1 MNITFLLGNGFDIGF
16 KMPTRY
22 EDFYPQ
28 YCVINNEDNDNI
40 KAFKQMLKKRND
52 NEKKKIIDWSD
63 FEKAFGEHSAD
74 PSIESKAAYLERFE
88 DFVRKFNEYLED
100 VEKCTNLSNKEAIAK
115 KMENACKTFY
125 KIRKADEDS
134 INAFFNRF
142 GTDRNYNFVTFNYTK
157 TVDNCYTA
165 LRQQLVTSNY
175 RKVGTLVHIHGYIEE
190 NMIVGVNDPS
200 QIANSD
206 FANDPEVVA
215 EIVKPQQNSDA
226 RTAYENVMK
235 SVIDSS
241 NVICVYGMSVGATD
255 KKWWEYISTWL
266 SKSDNRILIILKHEE
281 KFNKRFTFDQKKF
294 INPLIETFIG
304 FSGLSETEK
313 EKIRKKIYVGINND
327 VFAMDAF
334 DRKAF
339 EEIYPPKADKEDK
352 KNPTQMD
359 SENLDETIRNLKKGV
374 EQLRETEQKI
384 ARTREVTLAKL
395 KGQEK
400 MMYHLEAYKSAAD
413 QVDRYNAEKP
423 EITIG

>member
-1 MNITFLLGNGFDIGF
+1 MLGNGFDIGF

-22 EDFYPQ
+22 EDFYPR
-28 YCVINNEDNDNI
+28 YCVINDKDNDNI
-40 KAFKQMLKKRND
+40 KTFKQMLKTRNED
-52 NEKKKIIDWSD
+52 EQKKIIDWSD

-74 PSIESKAAYLERFE
+74 PSIKSKAAYLERFE
-88 DFVRKFNEYLED
+88 DFVRKFNEYLEV
-100 VEKCTNLSNKEAIAK
+100 VEKCTNLSNSEAIVK
-115 KMENACKTFY
+115 MMENACNAFY

-134 INAFFNRF
+134 INAFFRRF
-142 GTDRNYNFVTFNYTK
+142 GSDRNYNFITFNYTK
-157 TVDNCYTA
+157 TVDSCYTA
-165 LRQQLVTSNY
+165 LRQHYRSVNY
-175 RKVGTLVHIHGYIEE
+175 RDVGTLVHIHGYIEE

-200 QIANSD
+200 QITNSD

-226 RTAYENVMK
+226 RTAYENAMK

-266 SKSDNRILIILKHEE
+266 SKSDTHILIILKHEE
-281 KFNKRFTFDQKKF
+281 KYNKRFTFDQKKF
-294 INPLIETFIG
+294 IDPLIETFIG
-304 FSGLSETEK
+304 FSNLPEAGK
-313 EKIRKKIYVGINND
+313 EKIRKQIYVGINND

-339 EEIYPPKADKEDK
+339 EEIYPPKTDKEDK
-352 KNPTQMD
+352 DNHAQMD

-384 ARTREVTLAKL
+384 ERTREVTLAKL

-413 QVDRYNAEKP
+413 QVDKYNAEKP
-423 EITIG
+423 EITVV

>member
-1 MNITFLLGNGFDIGF
+1 MLGNGFDIGF

-28 YCVINNEDNDNI
+28 YCVINDKDNDNI
-40 KAFKQMLKKRND
+40 KAFKQMLKNRND
-52 NEKKKIIDWSD
+52 DEQKKIIDWSD

-74 PSIESKAAYLERFE
+74 PSIENKAAYLERFE

-100 VEKCTNLSNKEAIAK
+100 VEKCTNLSNSEAIVK
-115 KMENACKTFY
+115 MMENACNTFY

-134 INAFFNRF
+134 INAFFRRF
-142 GTDRNYNFVTFNYTK
+142 GADRKYNFVTFNYTK

-165 LRQQLVTSNY
+165 LRQHLRTVNY
-175 RKVGTLVHIHGYIEE
+175 RDVGSLVHIHGYIEE

-200 QIANSD
+200 QITNAD
-206 FANDPEVVA
+206 FASDPEVVA

-226 RTAYENVMK
+226 RTAYENAMK

-266 SKSDNRILIILKHEE
+266 SKSDTRILIILKHEE
-281 KFNKRFTFDQKKF
+281 KYNKRFPFDQKKF
-294 INPLIETFIG
+294 IDPLIETFMG
-304 FSGLSETEK
+304 FSGLPKAEK
-313 EKIRKKIYVGINND
+313 EKIRKQIYVGINND

-334 DRKAF
+334 DRRAF
-339 EEIYPPKADKEDK
+339 EEIYPPKTDKEDK
-352 KNPTQMD
+352 KNHAHMD
-359 SENLDETIRNLKKGV
+359 SGNIDETIRNLQKGV
-374 EQLRETEQKI
+374 EELRETEQKI
-384 ARTREVTLAKL
+384 ERTREMTLAKS

-423 EITIG
+423 EITVV